1 MQTKYID
8 SQTDQQADRRIDI
21 QSNKT
26 NKQRDREEVGRLIL
40 WHEHGQT
47 DRQTDRLT
55 GRQAARGWVHAS
67 DSGRDL
73 R

>member
-26 NKQRDREEVGRLIL
+26 NKQRDTEEVGRLIL

-47 DRQTDRLT
+47 DRQT
-55 GRQAARGWVHAS
+55 G
-67 DSGRDL
+67 
-73 R
+73 